1 MSNGAAAAY
10 SVLSKPRDSAA
21 NACFGIPGIE
31 LDINRK

>member
-1 MSNGAAAAY
+1 MERLRH
-10 SVLSKPRDSAA
+10 SVLSKQRDSAA